1 MMKVHDPAPKKRNMK
16 TAQYG
21 VASKKLRRLPHVFA
35 RVLELPIRSTVDV
48 SVQETSDSLRF
59 IVTTTNNNKD
69 TSNMSQVRAHTI
81 KILPGMTKVVIKG
94 MGGGD
99 DEFDVWRFRLPP
111 STRPK
116 MTSARFSGGE
126 LVVTVPKGVDTANDS
141 YSDDDDDDNNNG
153 EIKVKVEGW
162 VGGSGR
168 LIFIQ

>member
-1 MMKVHDPAPKKRNMK
+1 MMKVHPAPKKRNMK
-16 TAQYG
+16 TNQYG
-21 VASKKLRRLPHVFA
+21 VPSKKLRRLPHVFA

-59 IVTTTNNNKD
+59 IVSTTTNNNKD
-69 TSNMSQVRAHTI
+69 KSNMSQVRAQTI

-99 DEFDVWRFRLPP
+99 DEFDVWRFRVPP

-126 LVVTVPKGVDTANDS
+126 LVVTVPKGMDTVNDS

-162 VGGSGR
+162 VGRSGR